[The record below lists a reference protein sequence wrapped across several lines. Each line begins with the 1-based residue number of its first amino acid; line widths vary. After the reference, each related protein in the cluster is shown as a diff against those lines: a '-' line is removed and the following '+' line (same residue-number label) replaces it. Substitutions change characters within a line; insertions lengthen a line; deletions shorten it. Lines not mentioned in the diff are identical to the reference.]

1 MPIDFKGKAYSTV
14 VERLNKMN
22 RDTKGK
28 YSLTTEV
35 IGDVGDT
42 VLMKAT
48 LVITKGTNT
57 YTYVGH
63 AFERA
68 NSSFINKTSHVE
80 NCETSSLGRALA
92 SAGYHGEE
100 FCSADELANAVSNQ
114 KSTNV
119 PPGGVHQPQRP
130 PTPTGKYSDKQVNY
144 ISSLLEQL
152 DDKKLANQVNGEI
165 NRGQLNASS
174 TIDRLKNLLAN
185 SAN

>member
-22 RDTKGK
+22 KDTKGK

-35 IGDVGDT
+35 IGDAGDT

-48 LVITKGTNT
+48 LVITKGTTN

-100 FCSADELANAVSNQ
+100 FCSADELATAVSNQ
-114 KSTNV
+114 SKSTTTNGV
-119 PPGGVHQPQRP
+119 LPQATFPP
-130 PTPTGKYSDKQVNY
+130 GKYSDKQVKY
-144 ISSLLEQL
+144 IDSLLEQID
-152 DDKKLANQVNGEI
+152 DDKLATQIHGEI
-165 NRGQLNASS
+165 NKKVLNASA
-174 TIDRLKNLLAN
+174 TIDRLKDILAN